1 MCQEQSIWSK
11 LNHFIADHRGS
22 RHFVVIIVGVA
33 LLLDNMLLTSVVPII
48 PSFLFQL
55 REHLA
60 NVSRHD
66 QLMEENFEVGLMFAS
81 KPIVQAIT
89 NPFVGTATNR

>member
-1 MCQEQSIWSK
+1 MCSK
-11 LNHFIADHRGS
+11 LTQLIVSYRGS
-22 RHFVVIIVGVA
+22 RNFVVIIVGVA

-55 REHLA
+55 RSHSA

-89 NPFVGTATNR
+89 NPFVGAATNR